1 MKIKIKNKHKM
12 NENLLNV
19 FIDCPM
25 SMIIW
30 EINKKKCGEHKLNYM
45 ITSPQSNLTT
55 NINK

>member
-19 FIDCPM
+19 FIDCSM